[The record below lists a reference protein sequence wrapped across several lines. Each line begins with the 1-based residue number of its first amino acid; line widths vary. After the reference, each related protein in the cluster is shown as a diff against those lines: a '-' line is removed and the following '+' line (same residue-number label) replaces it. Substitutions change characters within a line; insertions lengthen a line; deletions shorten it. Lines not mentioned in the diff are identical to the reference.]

1 MDELIFKFF
10 NKTITPEEKEELFAL
25 LDSDKKYI
33 DRFMYL
39 RNLYAITASI
49 PETNDTYHAASKLKQ
64 FKRNRNRRKISKYA
78 LRISLYA
85 ASLFFVVFLTAI
97 VINGKDSDNQ
107 NLINEF
113 IAPAGQRAMV
123 KLYDGTQ
130 VWLNACSS
138 LRYKN
143 IFSSTERRVY
153 LDGEGYF
160 DVSHNSKQPFIISVG
175 KFDVE
180 VLGTKFNIFSY
191 PDQDDFVVS
200 VIEGAVKIYQPKN
213 ETNSIKLNAY
223 EYATLSNN
231 KLIKRKFE
239 NTDFLLWKDGI
250 YIFDDLPFES
260 IAKKLELYFE
270 VHIDINNNYLKE
282 YKFSGK
288 FRQADGVESILRTLQ
303 KIYPFSFKRDE
314 EKNVITIV

>member
-10 NKTITPEEKEELFAL
+10 DKTITPEEKDELFAL
-25 LDSDKKYI
+25 LDSDKKYM
-33 DRFMYL
+33 DRFIYL

-49 PETNDTYHAASKLKQ
+49 PQAHDTYYAASKLKQ
-64 FKRNRNRRKISKYA
+64 FKRSRNSRNISKYA
-78 LRISLYA
+78 LRISIYA
-85 ASLFFVVFLTAI
+85 ASLFFVVFLTVIAI
-97 VINGKDSDNQ
+97 NSKVSDNQ

-138 LRYKN
+138 LRYQN
-143 IFSSTERRVY
+143 VFSSTERRVH

-160 DVSHNSKQPFIISVG
+160 DVSYNPKQPFIISVG

-191 PDQDDFVVS
+191 PGQDDFVVS
-200 VIEGAVKIYQPKN
+200 VIEGAVKIYQPTN

-223 EYATLSNN
+223 ECATLVQN
-231 KLIKRKFE
+231 KLIKRRFE

-250 YIFDDLPFES
+250 YIFDDLPFEY

-270 VHIDINNNYLKE
+270 VRIDINNNYLKE

-314 EKNVITIV
+314 EENIITIV

>member
-10 NKTITPEEKEELFAL
+10 DKTITPEEKEELFAL
-25 LDSDKKYI
+25 LDSDKKYM
-33 DRFMYL
+33 DRFIYL

-49 PETNDTYHAASKLKQ
+49 PQTHDTYHAASKLKQ
-64 FKRNRNRRKISKYA
+64 FKRSRNRRNISKYA
-78 LRISLYA
+78 LRISIYA
-85 ASLFFVVFLTAI
+85 ASLFFIVFLAGI
-97 VINGKDSDNQ
+97 AINGKGSDNQ

-138 LRYKN
+138 LRYQN

-160 DVSHNSKQPFIISVG
+160 DVSHNPEQPFIISVG
-175 KFDVE
+175 KFDVK

-191 PDQDDFVVS
+191 PGQDNFVVS
-200 VIEGAVKIYQPKN
+200 VIEGTVKIYQPTD
-213 ETNSIKLNAY
+213 ETNSMKLNAY
-223 EYATLSNN
+223 ECATLVQN
-231 KLIKRKFE
+231 KLIKRRFE

-250 YIFDDLPFES
+250 YIFDDIPFQY
-260 IAKKLELYFE
+260 IAEKLELYFE
-270 VHIDINNNYLKE
+270 VRIDINNNYLKE

-314 EKNVITIV
+314 EKNIITIV